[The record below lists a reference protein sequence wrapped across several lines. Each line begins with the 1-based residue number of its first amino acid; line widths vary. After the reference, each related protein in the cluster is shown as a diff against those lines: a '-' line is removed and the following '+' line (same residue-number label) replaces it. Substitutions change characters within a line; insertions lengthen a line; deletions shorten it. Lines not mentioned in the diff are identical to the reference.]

1 LGLQLI
7 GVEGIMFKVI
17 DFGGVRVGIVRGC
30 GWNKVSWCYRVTVAK
45 GGLWVS
51 DQVSGVDYGWVWSYI
66 GYVAYWYYNVGT
78 LDQD

>member
-1 LGLQLI
+1 
-7 GVEGIMFKVI
+7 VM
-17 DFGGVRVGIVRGC
+17 GC